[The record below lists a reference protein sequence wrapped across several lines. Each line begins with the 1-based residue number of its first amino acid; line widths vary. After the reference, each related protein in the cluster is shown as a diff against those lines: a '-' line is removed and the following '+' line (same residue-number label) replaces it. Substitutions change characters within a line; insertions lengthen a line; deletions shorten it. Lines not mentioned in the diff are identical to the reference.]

1 VYPFRDYCYIQCCN
15 LDQLLTHISNI
26 RYRLLHDFELF
37 CRGAVV
43 KGGLEAKPIVHSNA
57 KDIIISGME
66 FSSIASRLYGIQERV
81 EGIGVSIDWIPDES
95 KLIDEKCVSTY
106 YVTLSSRKRSFTKFL
121 DIALDSSFMTNANL
135 HRTLKNFRK
144 SNTLSRKFAS
154 FYVPLLLQWAKSTLL
169 TTDDGEEQLDDL
181 ICRGQ
186 LNGLRR
192 IQGIELVFLCFLDKV
207 FSVSLHDDVSDDE
220 FKRVDNLKKFFVSS
234 SWLQEI
240 IATDNHSIGI
250 PRDVLSNN
258 AKQNFADYLYN

>member
-1 VYPFRDYCYIQCCN
+1 MPTLVLVHIGTHFPEHINDCIS
-15 LDQLLTHISNI
+15 QLQKITDISVHVLINKSHADKI
-26 RYRLLHDFELF
+26 NGKVTIFPLEDIKVGEQRKKFE
-37 CRGAVV
+37 
-43 KGGLEAKPIVHSNA
+43 ET
-57 KDIIISGME
+57 
-66 FSSIASRLYGIQERV
+66 
-81 EGIGVSIDWIPDES
+81 S
-95 KLIDEKCVSTY
+95 KLDSHFKNGFWKYTTMRFFYIYEHVVSHGLTVIFHIENDNLIY
-106 YVTLSSRKRSFTKFL
+106 YDFTKFL

-234 SWLQEI
+234 S
-240 IATDNHSIGI
+240 
-250 PRDVLSNN
+250 
-258 AKQNFADYLYN
+258 

>member
-1 VYPFRDYCYIQCCN
+1 MQVVLVHIGNSLPLYLLNCIQQLRHFVSAPIHVLLERQHMDKFNTMIMNLPDIYCI
-15 LDQLLTHISNI
+15 
-26 RYRLLHDFELF
+26 
-37 CRGAVV
+37 
-43 KGGLEAKPIVHSNA
+43 GLEDIPKTSIHYEFMNGSSLSQGFWRSASERFFYLYEYCLLKNLTNVVHIEN
-57 KDIIISGME
+57 DN
-66 FSSIASRLYGIQERV
+66 
-81 EGIGVSIDWIPDES
+81 
-95 KLIDEKCVSTY
+95 LIY
-106 YVTLSSRKRSFTKFL
+106 YDFTKFL

-234 SWLQEI
+234 S
-240 IATDNHSIGI
+240 
-250 PRDVLSNN
+250 
-258 AKQNFADYLYN
+258 